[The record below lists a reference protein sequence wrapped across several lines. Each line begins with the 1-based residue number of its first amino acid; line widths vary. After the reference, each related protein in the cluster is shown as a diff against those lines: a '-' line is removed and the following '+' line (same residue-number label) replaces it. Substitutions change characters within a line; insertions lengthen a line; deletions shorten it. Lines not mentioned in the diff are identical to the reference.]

1 MSLSGRYRVYG
12 EVYVDTGRDPQG
24 VDGEVGEVG
33 DGGHPEKPSRA
44 HRAEHLTGSGVG
56 RDDRASIGGDGPQGT
71 ALRATE
77 QGADQ
82 EPRAPGAFGGGVDP
96 LISRGRPG
104 EQPVVS
110 AGQQP
115 PQPGGQQI
123 EEVMPIHKN
132 PGGLEA
138 SRQFVGRAVM
148 PRAHTRRNDHDPRG
162 GRRPR
167 PDVGRR
173 RGAHAFAGL
182 PRWGTADQPPC
193 WKGRERELP
202 RSHRR
207 AAVKGVRGRRRPER
221 SACSGRS
228 GGRRRNY
235 YMM

>member
-173 RGAHAFAGL
+173 RES
-182 PRWGTADQPPC
+182 PRLRRIATVGHSRSASMLERAR
-193 WKGRERELP
+193 KGIASVASASRGF
-202 RSHRR
+202 RR
-207 AAVKGVRGRRRPER
+207 ARTAPPGTVCLLGPEPG
-221 SACSGRS
+221 AAAETTT
-228 GGRRRNY
+228 
-235 YMM
+235 